1 MRTKGQLVLLL
12 LCLVTTYTHAEVFK
26 WVDDDNRTY
35 YSNIPP
41 EADNKPLL
49 LENCDETCLEERN
62 REAKLL
68 RQHLKDWQRWENKV
82 EKIRQKSY
90 YKTGPDMTIMN
101 KTINP
106 TFY

>member
-1 MRTKGQLVLLL
+1 MKRTGQLALLIF
-12 LCLVTTYTHAEVFK
+12 CLVTTYAHAEVFK
-26 WVDDDNRTY
+26 WVDQNNRTH

-41 EADNKPLL
+41 EADYKPVL
-49 LENCDETCLEERN
+49 LENCDEKCLAERN

-68 RQHLKDWQRWENKV
+68 KQHLKDWRRWENKV

-90 YKTGPDMTIMN
+90 YKTGPDMTIIN
-101 KTINP
+101 KTVNP